1 MNIIEFYLAFKLKE
15 VEEYHLTTI
24 ANEMRTC
31 LFERK
36 VIESGSQFKI
46 YTDVEVYPL
55 KKRVL
60 KVQFLCKIKTD
71 AVIEIES
78 LQEILQPAFEKLKD
92 KKGLDEF
99 KVKSN

>member
-15 VEEYHLTTI
+15 VEEYHLPTI
-24 ANEMRTC
+24 ANELRTC
-31 LFERK
+31 LFDQK

-60 KVQFLCKIKTD
+60 NVQFLCKIKTD
-71 AVIEIES
+71 AVVEIES
-78 LQEILQPAFEKLKD
+78 LQKILQPAFKNLKD